1 MSTLIQA
8 PVNRNRRWHFA
19 FLAIYCSRALLSPV
33 VNKATKKKV
42 NGRSV
47 SYVALHIA
55 PEAGPFGID
64 QTSLSQLVKE
74 ENVQKLEDYG
84 GVTGLVA
91 ALRSDVKKGIRGDDE
106 DIFNRKKSFGSNIY
120 EKPYTKSFFRFQL
133 KAMKDPL
140 VILLILCAAFSLGF
154 GIKRNGLKEGWSNGG
169 SIFLTISLV
178 TTACSASNCWADRYF
193 NMLSN
198 SNDNVGVNVVRDG
211 WCQKIPID
219 DLLVGEVVS
228 LRTGGKVPAD
238 GLLLDEYRSLQVDK
252 SNQYCSLQVD
262 KSNLVDCKDHVNLI
276 STQNRFLHS
285 GSMVIKGS
293 ACMLVTAVGMNTTW
307 AEILAKKWKDSQK
320 STPLQTQLNKVA
332 TVIGKVGLSISFL
345 VFAVCLIRYFVGR
358 RNGNFWGKP
367 KFGVISDIV
376 GIIATSVAI
385 ASGSF
390 VDGLPLAVAIMLAYS
405 MKSIIN
411 NHAFVRKRS
420 ALEAIAS
427 ANTIFTKLDHM
438 TVVRIWL
445 GQEFIEQETSSFV
458 VPTVIELLQQAIG
471 LSISQSPSKEI
482 RMDVK
487 EVKNGCN
494 ILYTEAFDRMKR
506 YGLLCMKMKSDN
518 TMHIHLKGTSRAVL
532 SRCSHYYSTAGR
544 VIKIDHIAREK
555 MKQVIQDMESDEL
568 RCVAFAHKQIYAEP
582 PYQCGVFQE
591 QVKEKRMILLGF
603 VGVKDPCKPGFR
615 KAVEEFQQAGVNI
628 KIVTR
633 DSTSTARAI
642 ATECGILKPDQNL
655 EGEVVEG
662 LEFQNYT
669 HEEKMERVDK
679 IRVMARA
686 TAHQRL
692 LMVEYLQKKDHVV
705 AVVGDAPEDSA
716 ALRKADVGISMGS
729 QATDAAKE
737 SSDIVIPN
745 DDFISVVHV
754 LKWGRTMFNHL
765 QTFTQFQITV
775 SITSLVIDLVTAVS
789 AQKPPTI
796 NIVATISSG
805 EIPFA
810 AVQLLWV
817 KLVMGTLAALAL
829 TLGQPAKKF
838 KRRPI
843 KRDFLI
849 TNVMWR
855 NILSQSMY
863 HIAVLLTLQFKGK
876 AIFGVDDQVKDT
888 LIFNTFVLC
897 QIFNKF
903 NVREL
908 KKKNIFKRIHRSKLF
923 VSIVGLVIVL
933 QVIMVEFLKKF
944 AGTKRLNW
952 VQWDASIG
960 LAAISWPLAWC
971 VKWIPVPDKPF
982 LSYLK

>member
-8 PVNRNRRWHFA
+8 PVKRNRRWHFA
-19 FLAIYCSRALLSPV
+19 FLAIYCSRALLSLV

-55 PEAGPFGID
+55 PDAGHFGID

-84 GVTGLVA
+84 GVKGVVA
-91 ALRSDVKKGIRGDDE
+91 ALRSDVKKGLE
-106 DIFNRKKSFGSNIY
+106 L
-120 EKPYTKSFFRFQL
+120 E
-133 KAMKDPL
+133 AMKDPL
-140 VILLILCAAFSLGF
+140 VILLILCAALSLGF
-154 GIKRNGLKEGWSNGG
+154 GIKKNGLKGGWINGG

-178 TTACSASNCWADRYF
+178 TTACSASNCWANRQF

-198 SNDNVGVNVVRDG
+198 SNDNVGVNVVRNG
-211 WCQKIPID
+211 WCQKIPVD

-238 GLLLDEYRSLQVDK
+238 GLLLDE
-252 SNQYCSLQVD
+252 NCSLQVD
-262 KSNLVDCKDHVNLI
+262 KSNLVDCTDQVNLV
-276 STQNRFLHS
+276 STHNRFLHS

-293 ACMLVTAVGMNTTW
+293 ARMLVTAVGMNTTW
-307 AEILAKKWKDSQK
+307 AEILTKKWKDSQK
-320 STPLQTQLNKVA
+320 STPLQTQLNKMA
-332 TVIGKVGLSISFL
+332 AVIGKVGLSISFL
-345 VFAVCLIRYFVGR
+345 VFAVWLIRYFVGR
-358 RNGNFWGKP
+358 RKGNFWGKP

-385 ASGSF
+385 ASGAF

-411 NHAFVRKRS
+411 NHAFVRNRS
-420 ALEAIAS
+420 ACEAIAS
-427 ANTIFTKLDHM
+427 ANTIVTKLDQM
-438 TVVRIWL
+438 TVVKIWL
-445 GQEFIEQETSSFV
+445 GQEFIEQEASSLV
-458 VPTVIELLQQAIG
+458 VPAVIELLQQSIG
-471 LSISQSPSKEI
+471 LSISQSPSKGSSFFWAPTEKAIISWATQEI

-494 ILYTEAFDRMKR
+494 ILDTEAFDQMKR
-506 YGLLCMKMKSDN
+506 YGWLCANMKSDN
-518 TMHIHLKGTSRAVL
+518 TMHIHLKGTSKAVL
-532 SRCSHYYSTAGR
+532 SRCSHYYDTAGR
-544 VIKIDHIAREK
+544 VIKIDHIARK
-555 MKQVIQDMESDEL
+555 KLKQAIQAMESDEL
-568 RCVAFAHKQIYAEP
+568 QCVAFAHKQIYAEP
-582 PYQCGVFQE
+582 PYECGVFQE
-591 QVKEKRMILLGF
+591 PFKEKTMILLGF

-642 ATECGILKPDQNL
+642 ATECGILRPDQNI

-669 HEEKMERVDK
+669 HEEKMTRVDK

-692 LMVEYLQKKDHVV
+692 LMVEYLQKNDHVV

-796 NIVATISSG
+796 NIVTTISSG

-810 AVQLLWV
+810 ALQLLWV

-838 KRRPI
+838 MRRPV
-843 KRDFLI
+843 KKDFLI
-849 TNVMWR
+849 TNIMWR

-863 HIAVLLTLQFKGK
+863 HIAVLLMLQFRGK

-903 NVREL
+903 NAREL
-908 KKKNIFKRIHRSKLF
+908 KKNNIFKRIHRSKLF

-933 QVIMVEFLKKF
+933 QVVMVEFLKRF
-944 AGTKRLNW
+944 AGTERLNW
-952 VQWDASIG
+952 VQWDASIV
-960 LAAISWPLAWC
+960 LAAISWPLACC
-971 VKWIPVPDKPF
+971 VKLIPVPNKPF